1 MSNKLL
7 TRWGAG
13 YGLRALLSLL
23 LPLIAFGILIACMII
38 VALLPLPH
46 IRGWDDRDLRALIL
60 VGGLG
65 LAVFAALILV
75 TLFGVW
81 LIVNRARALDAAFT
95 PLGLGGKMFLLNGR
109 QYHGAHG
116 GRQVDAYF
124 YRGPALDLYVGSS
137 VKTRVGIGT
146 RDSVGTAIAGM
157 INRPPI
163 ETGDSELDGLAV
175 YTLDPDWARPLL
187 ADPQAKA
194 ALLRLVADESAFGLR
209 SVSLQ
214 PGSALLR
221 MRYVNWKMITA
232 EAVRQWAGDL
242 IAVAQTGALGRH
254 LQGSR
259 LVSSEQETDGHVARR
274 PHHEPVRWRCW
285 W

>member
-65 LAVFAALILV
+65 LAVFAALTLV

-81 LIVNRARALDAAFT
+81 LIVNRARQLNAAFE
-95 PLGLGGKMFLLNGR
+95 PLGIKGRMFFANGR
-109 QYHGAHG
+109 QYHGAVS

-124 YRGPALDLYVGSS
+124 YRGPAFDLYVSAA
-137 VKTRVGIGT
+137 VKTRLGIGT
-146 RDSVGTAIAGM
+146 KDSVGAAISKSL
-157 INRPPI
+157 NRIPL
-163 ETGDSELDGLAV
+163 ETGD
-175 YTLDPDWARPLL
+175 PDLSRLNVFPADERWTRGLL
-187 ADPQAKA
+187 ADSAAKA
-194 ALLRLVADESAFGLR
+194 ALLRLTADEGPCEIRNVIFY
-209 SVSLQ
+209 
-214 PGSALLR
+214 PGSIQLKLHR
-221 MRYVNWKMITA
+221 TSHKRITP
-232 EAVRQWAGDL
+232 EAVRLWMDDL
-242 IAVAQTGALGRH
+242 IALARVAERLPSPDKVEEESAL
-254 LQGSR
+254 
-259 LVSSEQETDGHVARR
+259 ETRTRANRDAFTR
-274 PHHEPVRWRCW
+274 
-285 W
+285 